1 MNIDSNY
8 SVHINLSFISKL
20 FLISIIC
27 LAPFFDLQLANGGI
41 EMNLPLG

>member
-27 LAPFFDLQLANGGI
+27 LAPFFDLQLAMVALQ
-41 EMNLPLG
+41 MNLPLG